1 MAQEEM
7 NTRDR
12 IIDSARELF
21 AQKGFYGVSVRDIT
35 GAAGVNTSMI
45 SYYFGG
51 KDGLYEAIFE
61 SEFMPL
67 LDFLSQE
74 ETLRKMDPM
83 ERILFLVDK
92 VVEMHTLH
100 PELARL
106 LHHEIFTPTRM
117 YSEKILRGIT
127 LLAEAF
133 RYAFQQGMEKGIFR
147 SDLETFEM
155 SYALASMVNYQFIF
169 SDLISRVM
177 KNLGV
182 SGVRTASLLSIL
194 FEGVNDH
201 KGT

>member
-1 MAQEEM
+1 MKQDEM
-7 NTRDR
+7 NTRGR
-12 IIDSARELF
+12 IIDTAKTLF
-21 AQKGFYGVSVRDIT
+21 AEKGFYGVSVRDIT

-74 ETLRKMDPM
+74 ETLGKMDPM
-83 ERILFLVDK
+83 ERILFLVEK

-117 YSEKILRGIT
+117 YSEKIIRGIT

-133 RYAFQQGMEKGIFR
+133 RNAFQQGMEKGIFR

-155 SYALASMVNYQFIF
+155 SYALASMVNYQFIIP
-169 SDLISRVM
+169 DLISSIM
-177 KNLGV
+177 ENLEV
-182 SGVRTASLLSIL
+182 SRIRTGSLISIL
-194 FEGVNDH
+194 FEGIQVTR
-201 KGT
+201 KT